1 MEYEWISHLC
11 FGLNLLL
18 LGIEHLQ
25 FIVHLMALNLP
36 KLDNQGLMAA
46 LCAAVTWSMAG
57 IFVRSLPGWSPFA
70 VLAGRFLVATA
81 FMLPVLFLTPSV
93 RFGFTRSLHVSQ
105 TWWLSLPAIGGYVLG
120 TTAFQMVPVGE
131 VTLLLTTSPLFVIA
145 YKYFVGL
152 RINQSEGIGV
162 LLAIVGVSFILL
174 PQLSAG
180 EVAYWQAMTGYLLA
194 LGAAGMVALYTLW
207 FSALT
212 KQGIAP
218 KSINV
223 VFVTCLLGGVL
234 SLSCAVFFSK
244 LSIKFGI
251 DGQTI
256 LTLIGLGVLS
266 TAFPL
271 LCYTMAAQRL
281 PVVMTTAI
289 LLLEPVFA
297 TLFAFVALREIP
309 SLWFYNGSVLV
320 LCGLLLI
327 ARKVNSH

>member
-1 MEYEWISHLC
+1 MT
-11 FGLNLLL
+11 
-18 LGIEHLQ
+18 
-25 FIVHLMALNLP
+25 LP

-46 LCAAVTWSMAG
+46 LCASLTWGMAG
-57 IFVRSLPGWSPFA
+57 IFVRWLPGWSPFA

-81 FMLPVLFLTPSV
+81 FMLPILFLTPPV
-93 RFGFTRSLHVSQ
+93 RFELTRSLRNSQ
-105 TWWLSLPAIGGYVLG
+105 TWWLSLLAIGGYILG
-120 TTAFQMVPVGE
+120 TTAFQMAPVGE
-131 VTLLLTTSPLFVIA
+131 VTLLLTTSPLFVLA

-152 RINQSEGIGV
+152 RIKRSEGMGM

-180 EVAYWQAMTGYLLA
+180 GVAKRQVLTGYLLA
-194 LGAAGMVALYTLW
+194 LGAAGLVALYTLG

-212 KQGIAP
+212 LQGIAP

-223 VFVTCLLGGVL
+223 VFVTCLVGGVL
-234 SLSCAVFFSK
+234 SLSCAVFFNK
-244 LSIKFGI
+244 LSRELGI
-251 DGQTI
+251 DGQTL

-271 LCYTMAAQRL
+271 LCYTRAAQRL

-297 TLFAFVALREIP
+297 TLFAYVALREIP
-309 SLWFYNGSVLV
+309 SLWFYMGSVLV
-320 LCGLLLI
+320 LCGLPLI
-327 ARKVNSH
+327 ARSVNSH